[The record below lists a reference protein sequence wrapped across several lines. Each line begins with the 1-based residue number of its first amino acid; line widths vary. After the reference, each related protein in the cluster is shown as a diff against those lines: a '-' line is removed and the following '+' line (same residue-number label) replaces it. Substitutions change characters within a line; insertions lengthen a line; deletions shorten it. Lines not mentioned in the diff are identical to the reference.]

1 MKKKYVQG
9 ILFGVLFATAVSCSA
24 CGGKKD
30 EAKKSGETVNAKEN
44 VVKKKEAVK
53 LVLSEAKSLPDKVK
67 DAEFSSADKKIA
79 TVTKNG
85 VVHGVKRGKTTIT
98 MKSDK
103 EVIHYQIKVAKHGM
117 VYPKFTML
125 TGEHLDMQFSTKVKA
140 KNVRWSSTNKKIA
153 TINKIGKIVAKKR
166 GNVIIKGN
174 DGKRTY
180 VSKITVKKRP
190 KNIVYLT
197 FDDGPN
203 SYTTPK
209 VLNILKKNH
218 VKATFFELRPASYD
232 FKFTKRVIDE
242 GHTLALHGYKHKY
255 YEIYKSE
262 KVYKGNLD
270 KLRNLFFKKFGVWCT
285 VSRFP
290 GGSSNTV
297 SRYNKGIMTRLTKK
311 LDGWGYHYFD
321 WNVDS
326 EDAGGARNPQQT
338 FHNVT
343 SELCKG
349 RGNVVLMHDFYGND
363 KTINALD
370 KMIKYGKKHGYV
382 FLPITASTDA
392 VHHGVNN

>member
-1 MKKKYVQG
+1 MKRKYVQG

-24 CGGKKD
+24 CGGKRD

-125 TGEHLDMQFSTKVKA
+125 TGEHLDIQFSTKVKA
-140 KNVRWSSTNKKIA
+140 KNVKWSSTNKKIA
-153 TINKIGKIVAKKR
+153 TINKKGKIVAKKR

-209 VLNILKKNH
+209 VLNILKKNSLNF
-218 VKATFFELRPASYD
+218 VLQAMTLSLQREL
-232 FKFTKRVIDE
+232 
-242 GHTLALHGYKHKY
+242 
-255 YEIYKSE
+255 
-262 KVYKGNLD
+262 
-270 KLRNLFFKKFGVWCT
+270 
-285 VSRFP
+285 
-290 GGSSNTV
+290 
-297 SRYNKGIMTRLTKK
+297 
-311 LDGWGYHYFD
+311 
-321 WNVDS
+321 
-326 EDAGGARNPQQT
+326 
-338 FHNVT
+338 
-343 SELCKG
+343 
-349 RGNVVLMHDFYGND
+349 
-363 KTINALD
+363 
-370 KMIKYGKKHGYV
+370 
-382 FLPITASTDA
+382 
-392 VHHGVNN
+392 

>member
-153 TINKIGKIVAKKR
+153 TINKKGKMVAKKR
-166 GNVIIKGN
+166 
-174 DGKRTY
+174 Y
-180 VSKITVKKRP
+180 
-190 KNIVYLT
+190 
-197 FDDGPN
+197 
-203 SYTTPK
+203 
-209 VLNILKKNH
+209 
-218 VKATFFELRPASYD
+218 
-232 FKFTKRVIDE
+232 
-242 GHTLALHGYKHKY
+242 
-255 YEIYKSE
+255 
-262 KVYKGNLD
+262 
-270 KLRNLFFKKFGVWCT
+270 
-285 VSRFP
+285 
-290 GGSSNTV
+290 
-297 SRYNKGIMTRLTKK
+297 
-311 LDGWGYHYFD
+311 
-321 WNVDS
+321 
-326 EDAGGARNPQQT
+326 
-338 FHNVT
+338 
-343 SELCKG
+343 
-349 RGNVVLMHDFYGND
+349 
-363 KTINALD
+363 
-370 KMIKYGKKHGYV
+370 
-382 FLPITASTDA
+382 
-392 VHHGVNN
+392 